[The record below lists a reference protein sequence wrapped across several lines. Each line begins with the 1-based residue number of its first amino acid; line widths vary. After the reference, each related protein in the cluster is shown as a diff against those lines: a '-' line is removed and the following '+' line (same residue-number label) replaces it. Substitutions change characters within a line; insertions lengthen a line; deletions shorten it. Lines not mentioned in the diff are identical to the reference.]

1 MGAGSPS
8 PHAVELAYVFG
19 TYTKPGAKKFYGEG
33 EGAAALATMTMDAW
47 TWFAHEGD
55 PGWPA
60 YEAGKR
66 TTALL
71 GASRRI
77 LDKPL
82 EAERRAWE
90 QVPDRWLGSL

>member
-1 MGAGSPS
+1 
-8 PHAVELAYVFG
+8 
-19 TYTKPGAKKFYGEG
+19 
-33 EGAAALATMTMDAW
+33 MTMDAW
-47 TWFAHEGD
+47 TRFAHGGD

-60 YEAGKR
+60 YETGQR

-77 LDKPL
+77 LAKPL
-82 EAERRAWE
+82 EAERRAWD